1 MYHVTLPL
9 LVYVSKNTTFKLN
22 LNDYRNTHYQ
32 KLNNAKIAFVDV
44 TKRDVLHLPKM
55 QAAEI
60 HYKLFL
66 KGGGKKGDVA
76 NFCCIADKFFCDA
89 LVEANRLPEDHY
101 EHIPEVRYKFGGLDM
116 NNPRIEATIHPIGDL
131 LPESEEDTM
140 QIILT
145 ENEIKQAIEEFVFK
159 SMNVNEDKAIDI
171 DIKATRGADGT
182 TAVIDIVDRDGQTEE
197 KAEPVKTA
205 QDAKPVT
212 TGKKKPGPKPKAEKV
227 ETEAE
232 PEKEEAQEQ
241 EAPQPDFAEES
252 EETSA
257 PDATEAV
264 AEDPNEGED
273 EQEAQPEEAPESEGE
288 PGKPEESAEEEKAAP
303 AAPKK
308 SLFGGLTKPR
318 ND

>member
-22 LNDYRNTHYQ
+22 LNDYRNAHYQ
-32 KLNNAKIAFVDV
+32 KLNNAKITFVDV
-44 TKRDVLHLPKM
+44 TKRKLLELPKM

-89 LVEANRLPEDHY
+89 LVEANRLPEDNY
-101 EHIPEVRYKFGGLDM
+101 EHIPEVRYKFGGIDV
-116 NNPRIEATIHPIGDL
+116 NNPRIEATIHPIGNL
-131 LPESEEDTM
+131 LPESEEDKM

-171 DIKATRGADGT
+171 DIRATRGADGT
-182 TAVIDIVDRDGQTEE
+182 TAVIDILDRDDQTEE
-197 KAEPVKTA
+197 KAEPVKTT
-205 QDAKPVT
+205 QPSKT
-212 TGKKKPGPKPKAEKV
+212 TVIATAKKKPGPKPKAEKV
-227 ETEAE
+227 EETVESE
-232 PEKEEAQEQ
+232 PEKEETQEQ
-241 EAPQPDFAEES
+241 EAAQPEFEEES
-252 EETSA
+252 EETIA
-257 PDATEAV
+257 PDASEAV
-264 AEDPNEGED
+264 AEDPVED
-273 EQEAQPEEAPESEGE
+273 EQEVQPETETEE
-288 PGKPEESAEEEKAAP
+288 PAKEEEKAAP
-303 AAPKK
+303 APKK